1 MSGPSDMLAVS
12 RTAQR
17 LASGYYAFLVA
28 QLVAA
33 NPQSI
38 NSLPPAK
45 GLGKDPIGE
54 ITRKD
59 GTAHTL
65 NLRYYLDLFREDHG
79 LQREVLRAWA
89 MGALLT
95 LGDELSPHH
104 YFDRAPVLELVYHLR
119 NGVAHGN
126 RFNITNKG
134 RDRLAR
140 YPAHN
145 RSATVKSPAGVVY
158 EITPSPSGPLLFDFM
173 GPADV
178 IDLLQSVEIYLS
190 KIAGARPS
198 SPRFL
203 DRSREMQ
210 IRLPCG
216 RSKAEKGSC
225 SKRSVPVR
233 LGEVRA
239 PLLLQWPRLAQAP
252 RRSRAE
258 SPAASVEG

>member
-1 MSGPSDMLAVS
+1 MLAVS

-45 GLGKDPIGE
+45 ALGEDPVGE
-54 ITRKD
+54 IKRKD

-79 LQREVLRAWA
+79 VQREILRAWA

-95 LGDELSPHH
+95 LGDELSAHL

-134 RDRLAR
+134 RGRLAH

-158 EITPSPSGPLLFDFM
+158 EITPFLSGPLLFNFM

-178 IDLLQSVEIYLS
+178 IDLLQSVEVYLS
-190 KIAGARPS
+190 KAAGARP
-198 SPRFL
+198 
-203 DRSREMQ
+203 
-210 IRLPCG
+210 
-216 RSKAEKGSC
+216 
-225 SKRSVPVR
+225 
-233 LGEVRA
+233 
-239 PLLLQWPRLAQAP
+239 
-252 RRSRAE
+252 
-258 SPAASVEG
+258 